1 MKKLIL
7 LLIFVLVASM
17 GHSVLAQTA
26 QEKQQM
32 KLIER
37 EVSRLESE
45 LKSFQ
50 RQLDKQKKL
59 EVYKLQRE
67 LREAEKLADT
77 RRNKELESVAWA
89 NQVKDS
95 LLLEIDS
102 IESINTNLDIE
113 YKLEEIFNIRQKKEE
128 MIERW
133 TSPEYNIPR
142 EMSCVTKRRRERS
155 NVIRRQELVLSKIEG
170 NLNSTVNPGVSEG
183 GYKVIFDN
191 KYSLNTTFI
200 LLGVDGGQRLAV
212 SLAGKTK
219 ERHYILPGRYVV
231 EYYVAGRKMNEVGRL
246 TIDGEA
252 HFYETEPCF
261 GFVYKARY

>member
-1 MKKLIL
+1 
-7 LLIFVLVASM
+7 
-17 GHSVLAQTA
+17 
-26 QEKQQM
+26 
-32 KLIER
+32 
-37 EVSRLESE
+37 
-45 LKSFQ
+45 
-50 RQLDKQKKL
+50 
-59 EVYKLQRE
+59 
-67 LREAEKLADT
+67 
-77 RRNKELESVAWA
+77 
-89 NQVKDS
+89 
-95 LLLEIDS
+95 
-102 IESINTNLDIE
+102 
-113 YKLEEIFNIRQKKEE
+113 

-142 EMSCVTKRRRERS
+142 EMSCITKRRRERS

-252 HFYETEPCF
+252 HFL
-261 GFVYKARY
+261 